1 MFRRLR
7 LQRLRD
13 GTLDP
18 LGRGVEE
25 GFAIVV
31 EDGAGQRAAWAGQ
44 LFNTE
49 DAANV
54 TAVRCVPKACDVRPA
69 RRISFFGPDAGRFT
83 KPRFTLII
91 D

>member
-13 GTLDP
+13 GTVDP
-18 LGRGVEE
+18 LGRRVEE
-25 GFAIVV
+25 GFAIIVR
-31 EDGAGQRAAWAGQ
+31 DDAGQRIAWANQ
-44 LFNTE
+44 LFDTE

-54 TAVRCVPKACDVRPA
+54 TAARCVPKACDVRPA
-69 RRISFFGPDAGRFT
+69 RRISFFGRDAGRFA
-83 KPRFTLII
+83 KPRSTLII